1 MSPPS
6 PAVSTN
12 VLLNKLMLEI
22 LIYLFENYPYVE
34 LAPDRDAL
42 ALKLTAAGFN
52 EEEIDCALD
61 WFSDLGALNSAEY
74 PESLI
79 HSGATRFFSGVEQA
93 RLDSESQGMLV
104 FLEQAGILNPLQREW
119 VIDRVLAL
127 DEDEITPDK
136 IKWIALMVLWS
147 QNPNQDYLLLEDML
161 FNDGNNLPIH

>member
-1 MSPPS
+1 
-6 PAVSTN
+6 
-12 VLLNKLMLEI
+12 MLEI
-22 LIYLFENYPYVE
+22 LIYLFENYPHVE
-34 LAPDRDAL
+34 LAPHRDAL
-42 ALKLTAAGFN
+42 ALKLAAAGFN
-52 EEEIDCALD
+52 GDEIDCALD
-61 WFSDLGALNSAEY
+61 WFSDLGTLNSAEY
-74 PESLI
+74 PASLM
-79 HSGATRFFSGVEQA
+79 HSRATRFYAEVEQD
-93 RLDSESQGMLV
+93 RLDTESQGLLM

>member
-1 MSPPS
+1 
-6 PAVSTN
+6 
-12 VLLNKLMLEI
+12 MLEI
-22 LIYLFENYPYVE
+22 LIYLFENYPHIE
-34 LAPDRDAL
+34 LAPHRDAL

-52 EEEIDCALD
+52 GDEIDCALD
-61 WFSDLGALNSAEY
+61 WFSDLGTLNSAEY
-74 PESLI
+74 PASLM
-79 HSGATRFFSGVEQA
+79 HSRAIRFYAEVEQD
-93 RLDSESQGMLV
+93 RLDSESQGLLM

-161 FNDGNNLPIH
+161 FNDGNSLPIH

>member
-1 MSPPS
+1 
-6 PAVSTN
+6 
-12 VLLNKLMLEI
+12 MLEI
-22 LIYLFENYPYVE
+22 LIYLFENYPQVE

-42 ALKLTAAGFN
+42 ALKLMAAGFN
-52 EEEIDCALD
+52 GDEIDHALD
-61 WFSDLGALNSAEY
+61 WFSDLSTLNSAAY
-74 PESLI
+74 PDSLVT
-79 HSGATRFFSGVEQA
+79 SRATRFYTDVEQA
-93 RLDSESQGMLV
+93 RLDTESQGLLM

-127 DEDEITPDK
+127 DEDDITPEK

>member
-1 MSPPS
+1 
-6 PAVSTN
+6 
-12 VLLNKLMLEI
+12 MLEI
-22 LIYLFENYPYVE
+22 LIYLFENYPHVE

-52 EEEIDCALD
+52 GDEIDHALD
-61 WFSDLGALNSAEY
+61 WFSDLGTLNSTEY
-74 PESLI
+74 PTSLAECR
-79 HSGATRFFSGVEQA
+79 ATRFYAEPEQN
-93 RLDSESQGMLV
+93 RLDTESRGLLI

-161 FNDGNNLPIH
+161 FNDGHNLSIH

>member
-1 MSPPS
+1 
-6 PAVSTN
+6 
-12 VLLNKLMLEI
+12 MLEI
-22 LIYLFENYPYVE
+22 LIYLFENYPQVE

-42 ALKLTAAGFN
+42 ALKLMAAGFN
-52 EEEIDCALD
+52 GDEIDHALD
-61 WFSDLGALNSAEY
+61 WFSDLSTLNSAAY
-74 PESLI
+74 PDSLI
-79 HSGATRFFSGVEQA
+79 TSRATRFYADVEQA
-93 RLDSESQGMLV
+93 RLDTESQGLLM

-127 DEDEITPDK
+127 DEDDITPEK

>member
-1 MSPPS
+1 
-6 PAVSTN
+6 
-12 VLLNKLMLEI
+12 MLEI
-22 LIYLFENYPYVE
+22 LIYLFENYPQVE

-42 ALKLTAAGFN
+42 ALKLMAAGFN
-52 EEEIDCALD
+52 GDEIDHALD
-61 WFSDLGALNSAEY
+61 WFSDLSTLNSAAY
-74 PESLI
+74 PDSLVT
-79 HSGATRFFSGVEQA
+79 SRATRFYADVEQA
-93 RLDSESQGMLV
+93 RLDTESQGLLM

-127 DEDEITPDK
+127 DEDDITPEK

>member
-1 MSPPS
+1 
-6 PAVSTN
+6 
-12 VLLNKLMLEI
+12 MLEI
-22 LIYLFENYPYVE
+22 LIYLFENYPHVE

-42 ALKLTAAGFN
+42 ALKLTAVGFN
-52 EEEIDCALD
+52 GDEIDHALD
-61 WFSDLGALNSAEY
+61 WFSDLGTLNSAEY
-74 PESLI
+74 PANLV
-79 HSGATRFFSGVEQA
+79 HSRATRFLPTWNRT
-93 RLDSESQGMLV
+93 RLDTESQGLLM

>member
-1 MSPPS
+1 
-6 PAVSTN
+6 
-12 VLLNKLMLEI
+12 MLEI

-52 EEEIDCALD
+52 GDEIDPALD
-61 WFSDLGALNSAEY
+61 WFSDLSTLNSAEY
-74 PESLI
+74 PASLT
-79 HSGATRFFSGVEQA
+79 HSRATRLFAEVERE
-93 RLDSESQGMLV
+93 RLGTESQGLLV

-161 FNDGNNLPIH
+161 FNDGNSLSIH